1 MPIKPDRMA
10 SYPGG
15 SIKSPEW
22 LAIRARIQARAG
34 DCCEAC
40 GVRNGLIGV
49 RLPDGEFME
58 TPGFLPSDD
67 MPLLIQHTFLGDLLI
82 GNPVERHFRVFK
94 IVCTVAHLDNDLV
107 DHSDGNLRFWC
118 QKCHNSHDAPSRAKN
133 AAATRKAN
141 RPVTLLD
148 LMESPR

>member
-40 GVRNGLIGV
+40 GVCNGLIGV

-58 TPGFLPSDD
+58 TPGYREGD
-67 MPLLIQHTFLGDLLI
+67 MIGLLVSPMFFGLHMTPA
-82 GNPVERHFRVFK
+82 PVEHIFKVFK
-94 IVCTVAHLDNDLV
+94 IVCTVAHRDGELV
-107 DHSDGNLRFWC
+107 DHSDANLVFLC
-118 QKCHNSHDAPSRAKN
+118 QRDHNKLDAPSRAKN

-148 LMESPR
+148 LMGVP

>member
-1 MPIKPDRMA
+1 MPINPENMA
-10 SYPGG
+10 LYPGG

-58 TPGFLPSDD
+58 TPGYREGD
-67 MPLLIQHTFLGDLLI
+67 MLGLLVSPMFFDLHMTAAPI
-82 GNPVERHFRVFK
+82 ENVFKVIK

-107 DHSDGNLRFWC
+107 DHSDGNLRFLC
-118 QKCHNSHDAPSRAKN
+118 QKHHNMLDAPHRAKN
-133 AAATRKAN
+133 AAATRKAR

-148 LMESPR
+148 LMEG